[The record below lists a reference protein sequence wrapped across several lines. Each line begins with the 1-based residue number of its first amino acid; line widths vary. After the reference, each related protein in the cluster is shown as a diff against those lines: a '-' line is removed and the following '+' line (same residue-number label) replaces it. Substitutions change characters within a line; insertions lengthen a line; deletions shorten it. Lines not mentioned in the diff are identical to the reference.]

1 MKINSRGQVTIPK
14 DIRERAG
21 LLPGCEVKFEFV
33 RGKVFLILVRK
44 GAIRASKTATKLRC
58 TLK

>member
-33 RGKVFLILVRK
+33 RGKVFLMLVRK
-44 GAIRASKTATKLRC
+44 GAIRASKTATKLR
-58 TLK
+58 